1 MELDISVAL
10 IGAGAMGEAIISGLL
25 RQGVVRA
32 ERILAAEPRAER
44 RDELSRRYGIL
55 MSNDNLDVAR
65 QGEVVIFAVK
75 PQVLQTVLLSLHGM
89 LRGDALCLS
98 IMAGTAIRTFTT
110 GLDRAA
116 VVRAMPNTPAQIGEG
131 MTVWTASPGV
141 SEPQREWVRSI
152 LGALGQTL
160 FVEDERYLD
169 MATAI
174 NGSGP
179 AYVFL
184 ILEAMIDAGVHLG
197 FSRSDAET
205 LVLQTVYGSVS
216 YARQSGHHPAQ
227 LRNAVTSPGG
237 TTAAGLS
244 MLERGGLR
252 TTLSDAIWAAYHRSS
267 ELGRKE

>member
-1 MELDISVAL
+1 MELDTSIAI

-25 RQGVVRA
+25 HQGVVRA

-65 QGEVVIFAVK
+65 QGDMVIFAIK
-75 PQVLQTVLLSLHGM
+75 PQVLPTVLLSLHHM
-89 LRGDALCLS
+89 LRSDALCLS
-98 IMAGTAIRTFTT
+98 IMAGVAIRTFAAEL
-110 GLDRAA
+110 GHAA

-131 MTVWTASPGV
+131 MTVWTASPEV
-141 SEPQREWVRSI
+141 NEQQREWASTI

-197 FSRSDAET
+197 FSRAAAEA
-205 LVLQTVYGSVS
+205 LVLQTVYGSVC
-216 YARQSGHHPAQ
+216 YARQSEQHVAQ
-227 LRNAVTSPGG
+227 LRSAVTSPGG
-237 TTAAGLS
+237 TTAAGLH

-252 TTLSDAIWAAYHRSS
+252 TTLSDAIWAAYHRSC